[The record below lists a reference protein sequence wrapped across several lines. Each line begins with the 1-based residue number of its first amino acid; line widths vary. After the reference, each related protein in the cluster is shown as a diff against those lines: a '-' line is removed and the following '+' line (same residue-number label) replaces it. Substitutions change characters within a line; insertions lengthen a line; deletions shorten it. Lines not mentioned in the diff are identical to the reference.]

1 MKEKRTRIRRKNAGY
16 KKMLLIF
23 IILLLIIFML
33 IKVIFPATISLSK
46 YVYSVVRGAYL
57 NARDFYFTSNILDK
71 VGKDNTVEGEDWDG
85 IQTHSFDVIMYS
97 KKNDYKKATANIE
110 YEISV
115 VAKVLQ
121 DQGGNKGPEQI
132 GEDLILSAT
141 DGVIGTKE
149 DGIKVENQYIELHF
163 NKLEGTIPNDINQDT
178 IKIDIIPKNK
188 EFFKENDYVEI
199 KLEAEATSPYTDKIE
214 GTYRVKVKKRG
225 LSFSIEDSTNSPY
238 MNCIITNALTTG
250 KEQVKLEFDP
260 SQIVLDTT
268 SKEYMDYQTTTK
280 VNEDNYFNEI
290 TIQIN
295 SMESKS
301 IKFYKNDITK
311 NYSYPN
317 IGNQESIIKVTYL

>member
-16 KKMLLIF
+16 KKILLIF
-23 IILLLIIFML
+23 IILLIIILML

-46 YVYSVVRGAYL
+46 YVYSVARGAYL

-71 VGKDNTVEGEDWDG
+71 VGKDNTVEGEAWDG
-85 IQTHSFDVIMYS
+85 IQTHSFDVLMYS

-110 YEISV
+110 YKISV
-115 VAKVLQ
+115 VAKVYQ
-121 DQGGNKGPEQI
+121 DQGGNKEPKQI
-132 GEDLILSAT
+132 GENLVLSAT

-163 NKLEGTIPNDINQDT
+163 DKLAGTIFKDNNQDS

-199 KLEAEATSPYTDKIE
+199 KFEAEATSPYTDKIE

-225 LSFSIEDSTNSPY
+225 LSYSIEDLVNSTY
-238 MNCIITNALTTG
+238 MNFIISNASG
-250 KEQVKLEFDP
+250 ENESAKLEFD
-260 SQIVLDTT
+260 SSKIVLDTT
-268 SKEYMDYQTTTK
+268 SKEYLDYQTTTR
-280 VNEDNYFNEI
+280 VSEDNYFNEI

-317 IGNQESIIKVTYL
+317 IENQESIIKVTYL

>member
-23 IILLLIIFML
+23 IILIIIILML

-71 VGKDNTVEGEDWDG
+71 IGKDNTVEGEDWDG
-85 IQTHSFDVIMYS
+85 IQTHSFDVVMYS

-110 YEISV
+110 YKISV
-115 VAKVLQ
+115 VGKVFQ
-121 DQGGNKGPEQI
+121 DQGGNKGPEQM
-132 GEDLILSAT
+132 GEDLVLSTT
-141 DGVIGTKE
+141 DEVIGTKE
-149 DGIKVENQYIELHF
+149 EGIKVENQYIELHF
-163 NKLEGTIPNDINQDT
+163 DKLEGTIYKDINQDT
-178 IKIDIIPKNK
+178 INVDIVPK
-188 EFFKENDYVEI
+188 ETFKENYYVEV

-225 LSFSIEDSTNSPY
+225 LSYSIEDSTNSPY
-238 MNCIITNALTTG
+238 MNFIITNALTNET
-250 KEQVKLEFDP
+250 KQVKLEFDP
-260 SQIVLDTT
+260 SQILLDTT
-268 SKEYMDYQTTTK
+268 SKEYMDYQNTTN
-280 VNEDNYFNEI
+280 VNTDNYFNEI
-290 TIQIN
+290 TIPIN

-317 IGNQESIIKVTYL
+317 IENQESIIEVTYL